1 MIRWNRLRA
10 FFPILL
16 VPLALSVPSVAIE
29 QAGAQAAEPIKIKI
43 HNIGPPRGFLIP
55 LVKWSEN
62 VTATTGGKIE
72 FDILWGGVL
81 GTWENQIDNIKA
93 GTFDIGPI
101 SPSFLEAKAPLMSS
115 GELPFISSN
124 VVAYGKA
131 ALEWLKMPELENEM
145 AAWNQKLL
153 FFTVAPDQEYWG
165 KKSIRSL
172 DDFRGLRAW
181 SGGVF
186 GRALSALGGTPI
198 LVPVTELGMGL
209 QRGTFDGIFTGKHL
223 HLAQETYLFSKYRVT
238 PGFGAGIQGI
248 SINLDTWNG
257 IPSDLQKVMLDE
269 AQKVPEMYI
278 EIYGDIEKKLQAK
291 SAGKVEFITL
301 SRKLQAEIAALA
313 GKPIWEEYIKEKEAK
328 GLPARRVVE
337 RLLELVAK
345 YE

>member
-1 MIRWNRLRA
+1 MIRWNRLSA
-10 FFPILL
+10 L
-16 VPLALSVPSVAIE
+16 VPAVLLLFALSAPSFTSNLST
-29 QAGAQAAEPIKIKI
+29 AQAAEPIKIKI

-62 VTATTGGKIE
+62 VTAATGGKIAFE
-72 FDILWGGVL
+72 ILWGGVL

-93 GTFDIGPI
+93 GTFDVGPI

-115 GELPFISSN
+115 GELPFISSD

-131 ALEWLKMPELENEM
+131 GLEWLKMPELEKEM

-165 KKSIRSL
+165 KKPIRGL

-198 LVPVTELGMGL
+198 LVPVPEIGMGL
-209 QRGTFDGIFTGKHL
+209 QRGTYDGVFTGKHL
-223 HLAQETYLFSKYRVT
+223 HLAQEVYLFSKYRVT

-248 SINLDTWNG
+248 TINLDTWNNV
-257 IPSDLQKVMLDE
+257 PSDLQKVMLDE

-278 EIYGDIEKKLQAK
+278 EIYGDIEKKLQAE

-301 SRKLQAEIAALA
+301 SADVQAKMAERG

>member
-1 MIRWNRLRA
+1 MIWWNSFRA
-10 FFPILL
+10 FVPILL
-16 VPLALSVPSVAIE
+16 APLALSVPSVAIDS
-29 QAGAQAAEPIKIKI
+29 AGAQAAESIKLKI

-62 VTATTGGKIE
+62 VNAATGGSIQ

-131 ALEWLKMPELENEM
+131 ALEWLKMPELEKEM

-165 KKSIRSL
+165 KKPIRSL

-198 LVPVTELGMGL
+198 LVPVSELGMGL

-223 HLAQETYLFSKYRVT
+223 HLAQETYLFSKYPRYPRLRRRHTGDIHQPRYLERDSFRPPESDARRGSKGPRNVHRDLWGHRERAASQVGWKGRIYHLVPRVT
-238 PGFGAGIQGI
+238 G
-248 SINLDTWNG
+248 
-257 IPSDLQKVMLDE
+257 
-269 AQKVPEMYI
+269 
-278 EIYGDIEKKLQAK
+278 
-291 SAGKVEFITL
+291 
-301 SRKLQAEIAALA
+301 
-313 GKPIWEEYIKEKEAK
+313 
-328 GLPARRVVE
+328 
-337 RLLELVAK
+337 
-345 YE
+345 